1 MIRIIGT
8 ASILFSA
15 MSYLLTARSIRMKKE
30 RLVQDLLAAIE
41 SIETAI
47 RWEKKTLPD
56 SIAQQIPRESAG
68 KFFSE
73 MTEIMK
79 SDLTLQ
85 QAWIAA
91 FEMLEI
97 RELSHILCAV
107 SLSGDSTF
115 LQGQLA
121 FTAEQI
127 REFQQKEQAKK
138 PEKQKLQAALAFSA
152 AGLAII
158 LLL

>member
-1 MIRIIGT
+1 
-8 ASILFSA
+8 

-56 SIAQQIPRESAG
+56 SIAQQIPRESVG
-68 KFFSE
+68 RYFSE
-73 MTEIMK
+73 ITERMK
-79 SDLTLQ
+79 SNLTLQ
-85 QAWIAA
+85 QVWINT
-91 FEMLEI
+91 FETLEI
-97 RELSHILCAV
+97 RELSRILCAV
-107 SLSGDSTF
+107 SLSGDSAF
-115 LQGQLA
+115 LQGQFALA
-121 FTAEQI
+121 AEQI
-127 REFQQKEQAKK
+127 RKFQQKEQVEK
-138 PEKQKLQAALAFSA
+138 PEKQKLRAALAFSA